1 MVISMEKAAEQGKE
15 LSEEERSLLSIAY
28 TNIVG
33 ARTKYRSI
41 VNITEQIEE
50 QICDNQKTKM
60 DKIKDYRYLVSL
72 IVR

>member
-1 MVISMEKAAEQGKE
+1 MVNSMEKAAEQGKE
-15 LSEEERSLLSIAY
+15 LSEEERILLSVAY

-41 VNITEQIEE
+41 ENIIEQIEE
-50 QICDNQKTKM
+50 QIGDKQKTKM
-60 DKIKDYRYLVSL
+60 DRIKDLVSL